1 MQTIR
6 IWDASTGLCL
16 ATLLGHDNWVRGLAF
31 HPGGKYL
38 LSVSDDKSLRIWDVA
53 HRFATRIILPICHR
67 VIANAA
73 TALFFQSYIRF

>member
-1 MQTIR
+1 MVTLYKCAMFRQGHVYLQSIR

-53 HRFATRIILPICHR
+53 HRFVWMI
-67 VIANAA
+67 
-73 TALFFQSYIRF
+73 S